1 MALPVTR
8 SVTSEKGLGVG
19 LGVVVGQSI
28 GAHHIGERDCPYVEN
43 SGWEGVMTVGAG
55 ATNDSVPFSN
65 LLVLYGKSPPP
76 NYPGNC
82 GIALAWK
89 ANIKMAAMLKTI

>member
-28 GAHHIGERDCPYVEN
+28 GAHHIGERDCPLDSAEL
-43 SGWEGVMTVGAG
+43 SGKLWHCAG
-55 ATNDSVPFSN
+55 LGGQHQNGGDA
-65 LLVLYGKSPPP
+65 
-76 NYPGNC
+76 
-82 GIALAWK
+82 
-89 ANIKMAAMLKTI
+89 